1 MGIGRFVKGASLVWL
16 LLLGFCFL
24 GTGSAQAQNFTGPEA
39 KVWEALQKFKQ
50 YGSQGSPQAGLYLSK
65 RSYEIL
71 TQLLLTQAL
80 AQGSITA
87 AEAEQNRE
95 SLTAELQRPDSPLAK
110 DLWKH
115 MAQLTGDLE
124 YDNPAISIAPGG
136 QEATIYERDN
146 PSEALKFF
154 NEGGWKL
161 GLFESVTDMMGTL
174 QNR

>member
-1 MGIGRFVKGASLVWL
+1 
-16 LLLGFCFL
+16 
-24 GTGSAQAQNFTGPEA
+24 
-39 KVWEALQKFKQ
+39 
-50 YGSQGSPQAGLYLSK
+50 
-65 RSYEIL
+65 
-71 TQLLLTQAL
+71 
-80 AQGSITA
+80 
-87 AEAEQNRE
+87 
-95 SLTAELQRPDSPLAK
+95 
-110 DLWKH
+110 